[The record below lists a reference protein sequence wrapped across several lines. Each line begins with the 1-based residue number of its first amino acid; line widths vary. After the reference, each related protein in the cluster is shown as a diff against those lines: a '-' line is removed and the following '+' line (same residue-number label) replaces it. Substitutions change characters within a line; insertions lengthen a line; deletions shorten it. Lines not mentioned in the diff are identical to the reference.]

1 MSDYEVSR
9 PIGKCSVTGRVFSE
23 GESFFSALFETP
35 QGFERRDFAADEW
48 HGAPDGAL
56 CHFQTRLPKRD
67 EPKRTFVDDEALIS
81 FFLALAKS
89 EEAIK
94 IQFRFVLSLILM
106 RKRLVKYERTIREGD
121 AEWWEVR
128 LMRDKSTHRVMNPS
142 LAEHE
147 IHNLTQE
154 LQVVLAGRADDS
166 AMTLDESDASE
177 AAADPV
183 QASDA

>member
-9 PIGKCSVTGRVFSE
+9 PLGKCSVTGREFSE
-23 GESFFSALFETP
+23 GESFFSALFEAP
-35 QGFERRDFAADEW
+35 QGFERRDYAVDSW
-48 HGAPDGAL
+48 HGAPEGSL

-81 FFLALAKS
+81 FFLGLAKS

-106 RKRLVKYERTIREGD
+106 RKRLVKYERTLREGD

-128 LMRDKSTHRVMNPS
+128 LMRDKSTHRVRNPS

-154 LQVVLAGRADDS
+154 LQIVLAGRADDS
-166 AMTLDESDASE
+166 AAVLEDSDTNENSAE
-177 AAADPV
+177 AV
-183 QASDA
+183 QASNA